1 METLATTVVIPSVG
15 RPSLRVLL
23 AALAGGSGPRPAATL
38 VVDDRPAGEPI
49 EETLTG
55 IDLPGLRV
63 VRSGGGGPAKARNI
77 GWRLARTPWVSFLDD
92 DVVPGPDW
100 LERLGVDLSAAADDV
115 AGVSGLVEVPLPSE
129 RRPTDWERSTAGL
142 ATARWITADL
152 TYRRSAL
159 SAVGGFDE
167 RFRRAFREDSDL
179 GLRVSRSAGRIVPGT
194 RRITHPVRPADDWVS
209 VRQQAGN
216 ADDALIKRL
225 HGTSWRSLVGAPA
238 GRRPRHVA
246 VTACAGAAAG
256 LALTGHRR
264 AAAAATLGWAGG
276 VAEFA
281 AARIAPGPRD
291 AAEVRRMLVTSAAIP
306 FAATW
311 HAARGAWRHRTA
323 GPWRGAPDL
332 VLFDRDGT
340 LVQNVPYN
348 GTADDVEPMPDARA
362 AVDRL
367 RAAGVRLGVITNQS
381 GIASGM
387 LTAAQVDA
395 VNQRVEEL
403 LGPFEVWQV
412 CPHSSADGCACR
424 KPAPGMVKAACQEL
438 DVPPARC
445 VVIGDIGSDV
455 DAAEAAGARGIL
467 VPNVETRF
475 DEVLNASVVAP
486 DLSAAVDKVL
496 GGAW

>member
-23 AALAGGSGPRPAATL
+23 TALAGASGLRPAATL
-38 VVDDRPAGEPI
+38 VVDDRPAGDPI
-49 EETLTG
+49 DDTLTEVE
-55 IDLPGLRV
+55 LPGLRV
-63 VRSGGGGPAKARNI
+63 LRSGGGGPAKARNV

-92 DVVPGPDW
+92 DVVPAPNW
-100 LERLGVDLSAAADDV
+100 LERLGDDLSAAADDV
-115 AGVSGLVEVPLPSE
+115 AGISGRVEVPLPAE

-167 RFRRAFREDSDL
+167 RFPRAFREDADL

-194 RRITHPVRPADDWVS
+194 RRITHPVRPADDWIS

-216 ADDALIKRL
+216 ADDALIKQL
-225 HGTSWRSLVGAPA
+225 HGRSWRSLVGAPA

-256 LALTGHRR
+256 LAVTGHPR
-264 AAAAATLGWAGG
+264 AAAVAALGWAAG

-281 AARIAPGPRD
+281 AKRIAPGPRD
-291 AAEVRRMLVTSAAIP
+291 AAEVRRMLITSTVIP

-311 HAARGAWRHRTA
+311 HAASGAWQHRNA
-323 GPWRGAPDL
+323 EPWRGAPDL

-348 GTADDVEPMPDARA
+348 GNSDDVVPVPGART

-367 RAAGVRLGVITNQS
+367 RSAGIRLGVVTNQS
-381 GIASGM
+381 GIASGV

-403 LGPFEVWQV
+403 LGPFEVWEV
-412 CPHSSADGCACR
+412 CPHGSDDGCACR
-424 KPAPGMVKAACQEL
+424 KPAPGMVKVACQEL
-438 DVPPARC
+438 DVLPARC

-455 DAAEAAGARGIL
+455 DAAEAAGARGML
-467 VPNVETRF
+467 VPTPDTRLE
-475 DEVLNASVVAP
+475 EVVNASVVAP
-486 DLSAAVDKVL
+486 DLTAAVDRVL